1 MASEGVLLME
11 LALVLGSVTATAK
24 TESLLSHTLLVV
36 QPQDPA
42 GSDARPAEVAVDTVG
57 AGAGDHVLIV
67 RGSAARQPPQSRAA
81 ATDLTI
87 VAIVDSVDIPEPP
100 STRERTTPASTRQQ
114 APKTRRR

>member
-1 MASEGVLLME
+1 ME

-24 TESLLSHTLLVV
+24 TESLLSHKLLVV
-36 QPQDPA
+36 APQDPA

-57 AGAGDHVLIV
+57 AGAGDQVLIV

-87 VAIVDSVDIPEPP
+87 VAIVDSVDIPQ
-100 STRERTTPASTRQQ
+100 RASTRQQ
-114 APKTRRR
+114 ATKTRRR